1 MRDVAAKRAIFTLS
15 MWMGAGRPPTMKPPE
30 KLYRFHVENLR
41 SIQAGLEAVLDS
53 ARLAIARR
61 EPSLI
66 DTHVRL
72 YAFLMGAWAEC
83 RLLKLLYEPN
93 AFDDSERRAILAETA
108 LDRWVRAVEIAF
120 RRHYKVKSA
129 PLTPPALPA
138 TAFYRFNALND
149 LLNVD
154 LQSVIVLRNKL
165 AHGQW
170 AYPLNEQLDDVAQS
184 QMDALRDENI
194 LSLKQKS
201 GLIEAFCDSIHD
213 LVVSPPTFERD
224 FDNHF
229 RRVAQLRANLLH
241 KSYERWCMQ
250 IQHRYDRGRDARAA
264 LRKDA

>member
-1 MRDVAAKRAIFTLS
+1 
-15 MWMGAGRPPTMKPPE
+15 MKPPE
-30 KLYRFHVENLR
+30 KLYRFHVANLR

-61 EPSLI
+61 EP
-66 DTHVRL
+66 
-72 YAFLMGAWAEC
+72 
-83 RLLKLLYEPN
+83 
-93 AFDDSERRAILAETA
+93 
-108 LDRWVRAVEIAF
+108 
-120 RRHYKVKSA
+120 
-129 PLTPPALPA
+129 
-138 TAFYRFNALND
+138 
-149 LLNVD
+149 
-154 LQSVIVLRNKL
+154 SVIVLRNKL

-229 RRVAQLRANLLH
+229 RRVAQLRANL
-241 KSYERWCMQ
+241 
-250 IQHRYDRGRDARAA
+250 
-264 LRKDA
+264 